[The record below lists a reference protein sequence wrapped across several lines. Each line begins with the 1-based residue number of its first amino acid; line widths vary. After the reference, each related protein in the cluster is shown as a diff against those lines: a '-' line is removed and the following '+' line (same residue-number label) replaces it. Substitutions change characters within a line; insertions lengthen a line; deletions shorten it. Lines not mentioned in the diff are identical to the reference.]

1 MIKKLE
7 SKVFWILMVSIS
19 TIILGII
26 ILFAILNYNNTINV
40 ATSMLDRFDNFFKM
54 PNDERTQTNNDDNRM
69 EIDLS
74 ETYTYMI
81 ENGKIV
87 DSIGNKN
94 EDIEQYVYKAYK
106 QNKEKGIVGNFVYK
120 VRTSKMKGERATII
134 LMEDESVVTRIKFIY
149 IYAISGSIISIII
162 AYAISKKVSN
172 MIVKPVKETMESQKI
187 MEDQIFYKMEKCH
200 KCQTEEMVKYYQI
213 SQVENKI
220 QMDKCKQII
229 IKIAKI
235 NLLICK

>member
-200 KCQTEEMVKYYQI
+200 KCQTEEMVKYHQI

>member
-19 TIILGII
+19 TIVLGVI
-26 ILFAILNYNNTINV
+26 ILFAILNYNNTINA
-40 ATSMLDRFDNFFKM
+40 ATSMLDRFDNFFRM

-106 QNKEKGIVGNFVYK
+106 QNREKGIVGNYVYK
-120 VRTSKMKGERATII
+120 VRTSKMKDERTTII

-172 MIVKPVKETMESQKI
+172 MIVKPEKETMESQKL

-200 KCQTEEMVKYYQI
+200 KCQTEEMVKYHQI

>member
-200 KCQTEEMVKYYQI
+200 KCQTEEMVKHHQI

-235 NLLICK
+235 NLLIFK

>member
-7 SKVFWILMVSIS
+7 SKVFWILIVSIS

-172 MIVKPVKETMESQKI
+172 MIVKPVKETMESQKL

>member
-81 ENGKIV
+81 ENYRIYC
-87 DSIGNKN
+87 N
-94 EDIEQYVYKAYK
+94 
-106 QNKEKGIVGNFVYK
+106 
-120 VRTSKMKGERATII
+120 I
-134 LMEDESVVTRIKFIY
+134 LPK
-149 IYAISGSIISIII
+149 
-162 AYAISKKVSN
+162 
-172 MIVKPVKETMESQKI
+172 
-187 MEDQIFYKMEKCH
+187 H
-200 KCQTEEMVKYYQI
+200 
-213 SQVENKI
+213 
-220 QMDKCKQII
+220 
-229 IKIAKI
+229 
-235 NLLICK
+235 LI

>member
-74 ETYTYMI
+74 ETYDR
-81 ENGKIV
+81 KW
-87 DSIGNKN
+87 KN
-94 EDIEQYVYKAYK
+94 C
-106 QNKEKGIVGNFVYK
+106 
-120 VRTSKMKGERATII
+120 R
-134 LMEDESVVTRIKFIY
+134 
-149 IYAISGSIISIII
+149 
-162 AYAISKKVSN
+162 
-172 MIVKPVKETMESQKI
+172 
-187 MEDQIFYKMEKCH
+187 
-200 KCQTEEMVKYYQI
+200 
-213 SQVENKI
+213 
-220 QMDKCKQII
+220 
-229 IKIAKI
+229 
-235 NLLICK
+235 

>member
-87 DSIGNKN
+87 DSIGK
-94 EDIEQYVYKAYK
+94 
-106 QNKEKGIVGNFVYK
+106 
-120 VRTSKMKGERATII
+120 KMKI
-134 LMEDESVVTRIKFIY
+134 
-149 IYAISGSIISIII
+149 
-162 AYAISKKVSN
+162 
-172 MIVKPVKETMESQKI
+172 
-187 MEDQIFYKMEKCH
+187 
-200 KCQTEEMVKYYQI
+200 
-213 SQVENKI
+213 
-220 QMDKCKQII
+220 
-229 IKIAKI
+229 
-235 NLLICK
+235 